1 MAVPDSK
8 RTKASRFD
16 SAEQEAY
23 LGLWRTYDR
32 LRELEDALF
41 AGWDITNQQYN
52 VLRLLE
58 AAHPKAIST
67 QDVLKRLVSR
77 APDATRV
84 LDKLAERKWIQRE
97 RSPDD
102 RRAYLLGITA
112 AGLAVLQEMDEPLRA
127 CHKAQLGHLSA
138 AQLKELAALLRSAR
152 EPHEADDSPW
162 K

>member
-1 MAVPDSK
+1 MAASESK
-8 RTKASRFD
+8 RKKASRFD

-84 LDKLAERKWIQRE
+84 LDKLAERLWIRRE

-112 AGLAVLQEMDEPLRA
+112 AGLAALAEMAQPLRA
-127 CHKAQLGHLSA
+127 CHKAQLGHLA
-138 AQLKELAALLRSAR
+138 ASQLKELAALLQVAR
-152 EPHEADDSPW
+152 TPHEPDDSPW

>member
-1 MAVPDSK
+1 MAPPDAK
-8 RTKASRFD
+8 RKKSSRFD

-84 LDKLAERKWIQRE
+84 LDKLAERLWIRRE

-102 RRAYLLGITA
+102 RRAYLLGITE
-112 AGLAVLQEMDEPLRA
+112 AGLAALSEMAEPLRA
-127 CHKAQLGHLSA
+127 CHKSQLGHLSA
-138 AQLKELAALLRSAR
+138 VQLKELASLLQVAR
-152 EPHEADDSPW
+152 QPHEVNDSPW
-162 K
+162 N

>member
-1 MAVPDSK
+1 MPEMDLK
-8 RTKASRFD
+8 RKKARRFD

-32 LRELEDALF
+32 LRELEDTLF
-41 AGWDITNQQYN
+41 AAWDITNQQYN

-58 AAHPKAIST
+58 AAHPKAIAT

-84 LDKLAERKWIQRE
+84 LDKLTARKWIRRE

-112 AGLAVLQEMDEPLRA
+112 AGIAALGEMAEPLRS
-127 CHKAQLGHLSA
+127 CHKAQLDHLTGS
-138 AQLKELAALLRSAR
+138 QLKELTALLQVAR
-152 EPHEADDSPW
+152 EPHEPDDSPW

>member
-1 MAVPDSK
+1 MAPTDLK
-8 RTKASRFD
+8 RKKASRFD

-41 AGWDITNQQYN
+41 AAWDITNQQYN

-58 AAHPKAIST
+58 AAHPKSIST

-84 LDKLAERKWIQRE
+84 LDKLAERLWIRRE

-112 AGLAVLQEMDEPLRA
+112 AGLAALAEMGEPLRA
-127 CHKAQLGHLSA
+127 CHKAQLGHLA
-138 AQLKELAALLRSAR
+138 ASQLKELAALLQSAR
-152 EPHEADDSPW
+152 EPHEPDDSPW

>member
-1 MAVPDSK
+1 MSAPDAK
-8 RTKASRFD
+8 RKKTRRFD
-16 SAEQEAY
+16 SVEQEVY

-41 AGWDITNQQYN
+41 AEWDITNQQYN

-58 AAHPKAIST
+58 ATHPNAIST

-84 LDKLAERKWIQRE
+84 LDKLAARKWIRRE

-102 RRAYLLGITA
+102 RRAYLLGISA
-112 AGLAVLQEMDEPLRA
+112 AGIAVLAEVAEPLRS
-127 CHKAQLGHLSA
+127 CHKAQLGHLTGS
-138 AQLKELAALLRSAR
+138 QLKELAALLQVAR
-152 EPHEADDSPW
+152 GPHELEDSPW

>member
-1 MAVPDSK
+1 MPTVDAK
-8 RTKASRFD
+8 RKKARRFD

-23 LGLWRTYDR
+23 LGLWRAYDR

-41 AGWDITNQQYN
+41 AAWDITNQQYN

-58 AAHPKAIST
+58 AAHPKAIPT

-84 LDKLAERKWIQRE
+84 LDKLAERKWIRRE

-102 RRAYLLGITA
+102 RRAYWLGITDAGIA
-112 AGLAVLQEMDEPLRA
+112 ALAEMAEPLRA

-138 AQLKELAALLRSAR
+138 AQLKELTALLQAAR
-152 EPHEADDSPW
+152 EPHESDDSPW

>member
-1 MAVPDSK
+1 MPEMDLK
-8 RTKASRFD
+8 RKKARRFD

-32 LRELEDALF
+32 LRELEDTLF
-41 AGWDITNQQYN
+41 AAWDITNQQYN

-58 AAHPKAIST
+58 AAHPKAIAT

-84 LDKLAERKWIQRE
+84 LDKLTARKWIRRE

-112 AGLAVLQEMDEPLRA
+112 AGIAALGEMAEPLRS
-127 CHKAQLGHLSA
+127 CHKAQLGHLTGS
-138 AQLKELAALLRSAR
+138 QLKELTALLQVSR
-152 EPHEADDSPW
+152 EPHEPDDSPW

>member
-1 MAVPDSK
+1 MAASESK
-8 RTKASRFD
+8 RKKASRFD

-84 LDKLAERKWIQRE
+84 LDKLAERLWIRRE

-112 AGLAVLQEMDEPLRA
+112 AGLAALAEMDEPLRA
-127 CHKAQLGHLSA
+127 CHKVQLGHLAPS
-138 AQLKELAALLRSAR
+138 QLKELAALLQVAR
-152 EPHEADDSPW
+152 TPHEPDDSPW

>member
-1 MAVPDSK
+1 M
-8 RTKASRFD
+8 
-16 SAEQEAY
+16 
-23 LGLWRTYDR
+23 
-32 LRELEDALF
+32 
-41 AGWDITNQQYN
+41 
-52 VLRLLE
+52 LRLLE